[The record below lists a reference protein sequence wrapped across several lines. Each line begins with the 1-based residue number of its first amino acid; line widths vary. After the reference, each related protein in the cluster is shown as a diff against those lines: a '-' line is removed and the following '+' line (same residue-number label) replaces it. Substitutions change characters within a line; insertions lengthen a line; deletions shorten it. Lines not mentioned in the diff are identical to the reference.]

1 MEPIQWILLVGG
13 FFLLIVAPVLR
24 RWRGRNH

>member
-13 FFLLIVAPVLR
+13 FFLLLVPIWR
-24 RWRGRNH
+24 RWRRRNP